1 MFGIICLWSGAVVD
15 IPDGWH
21 LCDGTEDTPDLRNKF
36 VIGAGDVYNPGDSAT
51 TNVEPNALLSFYAL
65 CYIMKV

>member
-1 MFGIICLWSGAVVD
+1 MTGIICLWSGAVVD
-15 IPDGWH
+15 IPEGWH

-36 VIGAGDVYNPGDSAT
+36 VIGAGDAYIPGDSLS
-51 TNVEPNALLSFYAL
+51 TNVTENASISYYAL